1 MKLGT
6 SESIKKFLNTETLGK
21 TIYSFEEVGS
31 TNEIAFELARNGAP
45 EGTIVIADSQ
55 TRGKGR
61 LSRNWISPPGVNLY
75 ISAVFRPP
83 IYSEDAPFLTLVA
96 SIAVAEA
103 VKNMGADAIIKW
115 PNDVLVNGK
124 KVAGVLTQMQTK
136 GDRVDFVMLG
146 VGVNINMT
154 REMMEQDMGDVAQ
167 IATSLRELLGQ
178 EVDRVRFSADLINE
192 LEIWYTK
199 FLREGKSAIIREWT
213 ERWGA
218 VNRRVQ
224 VRYNEIQIE
233 GIALG
238 LDRNGYL
245 LVKKDDDTVEKII
258 AGDILLL

>member
-1 MKLGT
+1 
-6 SESIKKFLNTETLGK
+6 
-21 TIYSFEEVGS
+21 
-31 TNEIAFELARNGAP
+31 
-45 EGTIVIADSQ
+45 
-55 TRGKGR
+55 
-61 LSRNWISPPGVNLY
+61 
-75 ISAVFRPP
+75 
-83 IYSEDAPFLTLVA
+83 
-96 SIAVAEA
+96 
-103 VKNMGADAIIKW
+103 
-115 PNDVLVNGK
+115 
-124 KVAGVLTQMQTK
+124 
-136 GDRVDFVMLG
+136 MLG

>member
-1 MKLGT
+1 
-6 SESIKKFLNTETLGK
+6 
-21 TIYSFEEVGS
+21 
-31 TNEIAFELARNGAP
+31 
-45 EGTIVIADSQ
+45 
-55 TRGKGR
+55 
-61 LSRNWISPPGVNLY
+61 
-75 ISAVFRPP
+75 
-83 IYSEDAPFLTLVA
+83 
-96 SIAVAEA
+96 
-103 VKNMGADAIIKW
+103 MGADAIIKW

-245 LVKKDDDTVEKII
+245 LVKKDDDTIEKII

>member
-6 SESIKKFLNTETLGK
+6 GELIRKILNTQTLGRML
-21 TIYSFEEVGS
+21 YSFEEVGS

-45 EGTIVIADSQ
+45 EGTVVIADSQ
-55 TRGKGR
+55 TKGKGR
-61 LSRNWISPPGVNLY
+61 LSRKWISPPGVNLY
-75 ISAVFRPP
+75 MSAIFRPA
-83 IYSEDAPFLTLVA
+83 IVAKEAPFITLVA

-103 VKNMGADAIIKW
+103 VKNAGADAIIKW

-124 KVAGVLTQMQTK
+124 KVAGVLTQMQTV
-136 GDRVDFVMLG
+136 GDRVDFVVVG

-154 REMMEQDMGDVAQ
+154 GEMMEQEMGDVAR
-167 IATSLRELLGQ
+167 IATSLREALGR

-192 LEIWYTK
+192 LEIWYTR
-199 FLREGKSAIIREWT
+199 FLSEGKSSIIREWT

-224 VRYNEIQIE
+224 VRYNDSQVE

-238 LDRNGYL
+238 LDGNGYL
-245 LVKKDDDTVEKII
+245 LVKKDDGATERII
-258 AGDILLL
+258 AGDVLLL